1 MIIIYYIIYLIV
13 LRIYMFIIRI
23 LLYFKDQ
30 GIIIEWLLIRLN
42 RINIEI
48 LLFFDWIRMLF
59 VRIVIFISSIV
70 LAYRIEYIM
79 GNFFLIRYYYLVL
92 LFVFS
97 IILIIL
103 RPNIIRIIFGW
114 DGLGLVSFCLVV
126 FYQNYIS
133 YNSGI
138 LTVLINRF
146 GDVIILIV
154 IGIIIIYG
162 RWNLFIVKKIKLL
175 IIIIVIA
182 RITKRAQLP
191 FSSWLPIAMAAPT
204 PVSAL
209 VHSSTLVTAGVYL
222 IIRFYKFLIINKI
235 NEILLFISILTIFI
249 SGLIAN
255 FEYDLKK
262 IIALSTLRQ
271 LGLILI
277 ILRVGFPLLS
287 FYHLLMHAIF
297 KSLLFIRAGS
307 IIHLIMNNQDIR
319 IIGKLREY
327 IPLSII
333 RLQLTLISL
342 CGFPFFSGFYSKDLV
357 IEIIYFIKLN
367 LFIFRLRVVSLMFTI
382 IYSFR
387 LMFYIYFGENKVILL
402 NFLYER
408 KIIILSIFILIVLRI
423 IIGAYINWLFF
434 IDEWVFLII
443 TKKLITL
450 LLIMLGVVM
459 FVILKIINLIN
470 IYNLR
475 YFFRSIWFLNYLY
488 FWLVCP
494 FITLRNLIFKLDKRW
509 MEFLRQNFF
518 LQMYNKF
525 NNYYLNNRYKIYIF
539 LNLFIM
545 VIIWRLINRYL
556 SSLWKVLYWRYKEN
570 IIIFLNIYK

>member
-1 MIIIYYIIYLIV
+1 MVYLIIF
-13 LRIYMFIIRI
+13 RIYIFILSII
-23 LLYFKDQ
+23 LFLIDY
-30 GIIIEWLLIRLN
+30 GVVIEWLIMRLN
-42 RINIEI
+42 RINLEF
-48 LLFFDWIRMLF
+48 LLFFDWVSVLF

-70 LAYRIEYIM
+70 LIYRIEYIL
-79 GNFFLIRYYYLVL
+79 GEIFLKRYYYLVL

-126 FYQNYIS
+126 FYQNYLS

-138 LTVLINRF
+138 LTVLTNRF

-162 RWNLFIVKKIKLL
+162 RWNIFIIKKIKLL
-175 IIIIVIA
+175 IIIVLIA
-182 RITKRAQLP
+182 RITKSAQLP
-191 FSSWLPIAMAAPT
+191 FSSWLPRAIAAPT

-222 IIRFYKFLIINKI
+222 IIRFYKFLILNKV
-235 NEILLFISILTIFI
+235 NEILLFISILTIFM

-271 LGLILI
+271 LGLIFI
-277 ILRVGFPLLS
+277 ILRIGFPLVS
-287 FYHLLMHAIF
+287 FYHLLTHAIF

-307 IIHLIMNNQDIR
+307 IIHLIINNQDIR
-319 IIGKLREY
+319 MIGKLREY
-327 IPLSII
+327 IPFSIM

-342 CGFPFFSGFYSKDLV
+342 CGFPFFSGFYSKDLI
-357 IEIIYFIKLN
+357 IELIYFRRIN
-367 LFIFRLRVVSLMFTI
+367 LFIFILRVISLIFTVMYSLRL
-382 IYSFR
+382 IY
-387 LMFYIYFGENKVILL
+387 YIYFGEKKIVSI

-408 KIIILSIFILIVLRI
+408 KIIILSIFLLIILRI
-423 IIGAYINWLFF
+423 IMGIYINWLFF

-443 TKKLITL
+443 TRKIITIL
-450 LLIMLGVVM
+450 LVVVGIVIFIM
-459 FVILKIINLIN
+459 FNIINLLN
-470 IYNLR
+470 LYFLR

-488 FWLVCP
+488 SWIVFPV
-494 FITLRNLIFKLDKRW
+494 IKVRNLIFKLDKRW
-509 MEFLRQNFF
+509 IEFFRQNFF
-518 LQMYNKF
+518 LYIYNRF
-525 NNYYLNNRYKIYIF
+525 DNHYINNKYKVFIF
-539 LNLFIM
+539 LNLFI
-545 VIIWRLINRYL
+545 VIIILILIIVYL
-556 SSLWKVLYWRYKEN
+556 NSLFKVLYWRYKEN
-570 IIIFLNIYK
+570 ILYF